1 MNNTNHESRTTK
13 KEYMTTYAI
22 KVDTLNLSKSFI
34 YFENENLTYSQ
45 ALDRLKDY
53 QSRFNDFIKKGIV
66 PTLADDRQRELKITK
81 ISIVP
86 KV

>member
-1 MNNTNHESRTTK
+1 
-13 KEYMTTYAI
+13 MTTYAI

-53 QSRFNDFIKKGIV
+53 QSRFNDFIKKGVV
-66 PTLADDRQRELKITK
+66 PTLSDDRQRELKITK

>member
-1 MNNTNHESRTTK
+1 
-13 KEYMTTYAI
+13 MTTYAI

-66 PTLADDRQRELKITK
+66 PTLSDDRQRELKITK

>member
-1 MNNTNHESRTTK
+1 
-13 KEYMTTYAI
+13 MTTYAI

-34 YFENENLTYSQ
+34 YFEDENLTYSQ
-45 ALDRLKDY
+45 AQDRLKDY
-53 QSRFNDFIKKGIV
+53 QNRFNDFIKKGIV
-66 PTLADDRQRELKITK
+66 PTLIDDRQRELKITK

>member
-1 MNNTNHESRTTK
+1 
-13 KEYMTTYAI
+13 MTTYAI

-45 ALDRLKDY
+45 AQDRLKDY
-53 QSRFNDFIKKGIV
+53 QNRFNDFIKKGIV
-66 PTLADDRQRELKITK
+66 PTLSDDKQRELKITK
-81 ISIVP
+81 MSIVP

>member
-1 MNNTNHESRTTK
+1 
-13 KEYMTTYAI
+13 MTTYAI

-34 YFENENLTYSQ
+34 YFEDENLTYSQ
-45 ALDRLKDY
+45 AQDRLKDY
-53 QSRFNDFIKKGIV
+53 QNRFNDFIKKGIV
-66 PTLADDRQRELKITK
+66 PTLTDDRQRQLKITK

>member
-1 MNNTNHESRTTK
+1 
-13 KEYMTTYAI
+13 MTTYAI

-45 ALDRLKDY
+45 AQDRLKDY
-53 QSRFNDFIKKGIV
+53 QNRFNDFIKKGIV
-66 PTLADDRQRELKITK
+66 PTLSDDRQRELKITK
-81 ISIVP
+81 MSIVP

>member
-1 MNNTNHESRTTK
+1 
-13 KEYMTTYAI
+13 MTTYAI

-45 ALDRLKDY
+45 AQDRLKDY
-53 QSRFNDFIKKGIV
+53 QNRFNDFIKKGIV
-66 PTLADDRQRELKITK
+66 ATLSDDRQRELKITK
-81 ISIVP
+81 MSIVP

>member
-1 MNNTNHESRTTK
+1 
-13 KEYMTTYAI
+13 MTTYAI

-45 ALDRLKDY
+45 ALDRLKNY
-53 QSRFNDFIKKGIV
+53 QNRFNEFIKKGIV
-66 PTLADDRQRELKITK
+66 PTLTDDRQRQLKITK
-81 ISIVP
+81 MSIVP

>member
-1 MNNTNHESRTTK
+1 
-13 KEYMTTYAI
+13 MTTYAI

-53 QSRFNDFIKKGIV
+53 QNRFNDFIKKGIV
-66 PTLADDRQRELKITK
+66 PTLTDDRQRELKITK

>member
-1 MNNTNHESRTTK
+1 
-13 KEYMTTYAI
+13 MTTYAI

-45 ALDRLKDY
+45 AQDRLKDY
-53 QSRFNDFIKKGIV
+53 QNRFNDFIKKGIV
-66 PTLADDRQRELKITK
+66 PTLTDDRQRQLKITK
-81 ISIVP
+81 MSIVP

>member
-1 MNNTNHESRTTK
+1 
-13 KEYMTTYAI
+13 MTTYAI

-45 ALDRLKDY
+45 AQDRLKDY

-66 PTLADDRQRELKITK
+66 PTLSDDRQRELKITK

>member
-1 MNNTNHESRTTK
+1 
-13 KEYMTTYAI
+13 MTTYAI

-53 QSRFNDFIKKGIV
+53 QNRFNDFVKKGIV
-66 PTLADDRQRELKITK
+66 PTLTDDRQRQLKITK
-81 ISIVP
+81 MSIVP

>member
-1 MNNTNHESRTTK
+1 
-13 KEYMTTYAI
+13 MTTYAI

-53 QSRFNDFIKKGIV
+53 QNRFNDFIKKGIV
-66 PTLADDRQRELKITK
+66 PTLSDDRQRQLKITK

>member
-1 MNNTNHESRTTK
+1 
-13 KEYMTTYAI
+13 MTTYAI

-45 ALDRLKDY
+45 AQDRLKDY
-53 QSRFNDFIKKGIV
+53 QNRFNEFIKKGIV
-66 PTLADDRQRELKITK
+66 PTLTDDRQRQLKITK

>member
-1 MNNTNHESRTTK
+1 
-13 KEYMTTYAI
+13 MTTYAI

-53 QSRFNDFIKKGIV
+53 QSKFNEFIKNGIV

>member
-1 MNNTNHESRTTK
+1 
-13 KEYMTTYAI
+13 MTTYAI

-53 QSRFNDFIKKGIV
+53 QNRFNEFIKKGIV
-66 PTLADDRQRELKITK
+66 PTLTDDRQRQLKITK
-81 ISIVP
+81 MSIVP

>member
-1 MNNTNHESRTTK
+1 
-13 KEYMTTYAI
+13 MTTYVI

-53 QSRFNDFIKKGIV
+53 QSKFNEFIKNGIV